1 MALVHM
7 KQFVPMLDATV
18 GGGGTGYSTCGY
30 TEKDSWLSTC
40 ELKIA
45 HNVDSNITTE
55 ANALHSILQLTWMY
69 PSLICTVYSLEDRV
83 NFA

>member
-1 MALVHM
+1 M
-7 KQFVPMLDATV
+7 KQLVPVLDATV

-40 ELKIA
+40 EL
-45 HNVDSNITTE
+45 NVDSNNTTE